1 MKEGMQKISTSSG
14 NCRQKDRTESESYA
28 GVQTFI
34 GITENHLVEVQFTKD
49 DLLERIVSP
58 SNMNRAYKQVVS
70 NGGSGGV
77 DKMETED
84 LLPYLKL
91 HKDELI
97 NSLLDGSYRPNPVR
111 RVEIPKDGVKKR
123 QLGIPTVVDR
133 LIQQSI
139 SQVLSPLYERQF
151 SDNSFGF
158 RPKRSAHQ
166 ALRRAQ
172 SHIDSGRKYC
182 VDLDLEKFFDTVNH
196 SKLIEILSRTVKD
209 GRVIS
214 LIHKY
219 LTCGVLVEGEYENRV
234 QGTVQGGPLSPL
246 LGNIMLHELDIELES
261 RGHKFVR
268 YADDCMIFCKSARS
282 ALRVKKSITEFIE
295 KHLFLKVNQDKTKV
309 GYVRGMKFLGY
320 SFYVYKGECRFSV
333 HPQSYLRLKTRLK
346 ELTGRSNGMG
356 YEKRKSELHQ
366 FIRGWIGYFQ
376 LADMQSYLKRID
388 EWLRRR
394 IRMCIWKCWKKVKTK
409 FVNLQKCGTSKF
421 YAWQH
426 ANTRL
431 GYWGIAGSRILT
443 SALNNDKLK
452 QAGYPTLMGYYS
464 KVHRK

>member
-1 MKEGMQKISTSSG
+1 
-14 NCRQKDRTESESYA
+14 
-28 GVQTFI
+28 
-34 GITENHLVEVQFTKD
+34 
-49 DLLERIVSP
+49 
-58 SNMNRAYKQVVS
+58 MNRAYKRVFS

-77 DKMETED
+77 DKMGTED

-91 HKDELI
+91 HSEELI
-97 NSLLDGSYRPNPVR
+97 NSLLDGTYRPNPVR
-111 RVEIPKDGVKKR
+111 RFEIPKEGCKKH

-166 ALRRAQ
+166 ALRRVQ
-172 SHIDSGRKYC
+172 SYISAGYKYC
-182 VDLDLEKFFDTVNH
+182 VDLDLENFFDTVSH

-209 GRVIS
+209 GRVVS

-219 LTCGVLVEGEYENRV
+219 LISGVLVDGHYESRV

-246 LGNIMLHELDIELES
+246 LSNIMLHELDMELES
-261 RGHKFVR
+261 RGHRFVR
-268 YADDCMIFCKSARS
+268 YADDCMIFCKSKRS
-282 ALRVKKSITEFIE
+282 ALRVKESITTFIE
-295 KHLFLKVNQDKTKV
+295 KHLFLKVNLAKTSV

-320 SFYVYKGECRFSV
+320 SFYVLKGECRLSV
-333 HPQSYLRLKTRLK
+333 HPKSYLKLKTQLK

-356 YEKRKSELHQ
+356 YDKRKAKLHQ
-366 FIRGWIGYFQ
+366 FIRGWIEYFQ

-409 FVNLQKCGTSKF
+409 FVNLQKCGISRF

-431 GYWGIAGSRILT
+431 GYWSIAGSRILT
-443 SALNNDKLK
+443 SAMNNDKLK
-452 QAGYPTLMGYYS
+452 LSGYPTLMEYYS
-464 KVHRK
+464 KLHRR

>member
-1 MKEGMQKISTSSG
+1 M
-14 NCRQKDRTESESYA
+14 
-28 GVQTFI
+28 
-34 GITENHLVEVQFTKD
+34 EVQFTKD
-49 DLLERIVSP
+49 ALLERVVSP
-58 SNMNRAYKQVVS
+58 ANLNRAYKQVVS

-111 RVEIPKDGVKKR
+111 RVEIPKDGGKKR
-123 QLGIPTVVDR
+123 QLGIPTVIDR
-133 LIQQSI
+133 LIQQSL

-166 ALRRAQ
+166 ALLRAQ
-172 SHIDSGRKYC
+172 SYINMGYKYC

-214 LIHKY
+214 LVHKY
-219 LTCGVLVEGEYENRV
+219 LLSGVMVDGHHESRV
-234 QGTVQGGPLSPL
+234 HGTVQGGPLSPL
-246 LGNIMLHELDIELES
+246 LGNVMLHELDTELES

-268 YADDCMIFCKSARS
+268 YADDCMIFCKSKRS
-282 ALRVKKSITEFIE
+282 ASRVKTSIIAFIE
-295 KHLFLKVNQDKTKV
+295 KHLFLKVNQDKTSV

-320 SFYVYKGECRFSV
+320 SFYVKSGECRLPV
-333 HPQSYLRLKTRLK
+333 HPQSYLKLKARLK

-356 YEKRKSELHQ
+356 YEQRKSKLHL

-376 LADMQSYLKRID
+376 LADMQSHLKRID

-394 IRMCIWKCWKKVKTK
+394 IRMCIWKYWKKVKTR
-409 FVNLQKCGTSKF
+409 FFNLQKCGISRS

-431 GYWGIAGSRILT
+431 GYWCIAGSRILT
-443 SALNNDKLK
+443 SAMDNAKLK
-452 QAGYPTLMGYYS
+452 LAGYPTLIEYYS
-464 KVHRK
+464 KLHRK

>member
-1 MKEGMQKISTSSG
+1 MKERMQKISTLSD
-14 NCRQKDRTESESYA
+14 NYRQKDRTESESYV

-49 DLLERIVSP
+49 DLLERILSP
-58 SNMNRAYKQVVS
+58 ANMNRAYKQVVS

-84 LLPYLKL
+84 LLPYLKF

-97 NSLLDGSYRPNPVR
+97 NSLLDGTYRPNPVR
-111 RVEIPKDGVKKR
+111 RVEIPKDGGKKR

-139 SQVLSPLYERQF
+139 SQVLSPLYERHF

-158 RPKRSAHQ
+158 RPKRRAHQ

-172 SHIDSGRKYC
+172 SYISDGYKYC
-182 VDLDLEKFFDTVNH
+182 VDLDLESFFDTVNH

-219 LTCGVLVEGEYENRV
+219 LISGVLVGGHYESRA

-246 LGNIMLHELDIELES
+246 LSNIMLHELDMELES

-268 YADDCMIFCKSARS
+268 YADDCMIFCKSKRS
-282 ALRVKKSITEFIE
+282 ALRVKESITTFIE
-295 KHLFLKVNQDKTKV
+295 RHLFLKVNADKTSV
-309 GYVRGMKFLGY
+309 GYIRGMKFLGY
-320 SFYVYKGECRFSV
+320 SFYVHKGECRLSV
-333 HPQSYLRLKTRLK
+333 HPKSYLKLKTRLK

-356 YEKRKSELHQ
+356 YDKRKVELRL
-366 FIRGWIGYFQ
+366 FIRGWIDYFQ

-394 IRMCIWKCWKKVKTK
+394 IRMCIWKCWKKIRTK
-409 FVNLQKCGTSKF
+409 FVNLQKCGISRF

-431 GYWGIAGSRILT
+431 GYWSLAGSRILT
-443 SALNNDKLK
+443 SAMNNDKLK
-452 QAGYPTLMGYYS
+452 LSGYPTLMEYYS
-464 KVHRK
+464 KLHRR

>member
-1 MKEGMQKISTSSG
+1 MKERMQKISTLSD

-34 GITENHLVEVQFTKD
+34 GIPENHLVEVQFTKE

-58 SNMNRAYKQVVS
+58 TNMNRAYRQVVS

-77 DKMETED
+77 
-84 LLPYLKL
+84 
-91 HKDELI
+91 
-97 NSLLDGSYRPNPVR
+97 
-111 RVEIPKDGVKKR
+111 
-123 QLGIPTVVDR
+123 
-133 LIQQSI
+133 
-139 SQVLSPLYERQF
+139 SQVLSPLYERRF

-158 RPKRSAHQ
+158 RPKCSAPQ

-172 SHIDSGRKYC
+172 SYISECYKYC

-214 LIHKY
+214 LLHKY
-219 LTCGVLVEGEYENRV
+219 LISGVLVGGHNESRV
-234 QGTVQGGPLSPL
+234 QGIVQGGPLSPL
-246 LGNIMLHELDIELES
+246 LSKIMLHELDIELES

-268 YADDCMIFCKSARS
+268 YADDCMIFCKSKRS
-282 ALRVKKSITEFIE
+282 ALRVKESITTFIE
-295 KHLFLKVNQDKTKV
+295 KHLFLKVNPDKTSV
-309 GYVRGMKFLGY
+309 GNVRGMKYLVY
-320 SFYVYKGECRFSV
+320 SFYVHKGECRLSV
-333 HPQSYLRLKTRLK
+333 HSQSYLKLKTRLK
-346 ELTGRSNGMG
+346 ELTGRSNGLG
-356 YEKRKSELHQ
+356 YDKRKAKLHQ
-366 FIRGWIGYFQ
+366 FIRGWIEYFQ

-409 FVNLQKCGTSKF
+409 FVNLQKCGISRF

-431 GYWGIAGSRILT
+431 GYWSVAGSRMLT
-443 SALNNDKLK
+443 SAMNNDKLK
-452 QAGYPTLMGYYS
+452 LSGYPTLMEYYS
-464 KVHRK
+464 KLHRR

>member
-1 MKEGMQKISTSSG
+1 MKERMQKISTLSD
-14 NCRQKDRTESESYA
+14 NYRQKDRTESESYV

-49 DLLERIVSP
+49 DLLERILSP
-58 SNMNRAYKQVVS
+58 ANMNRAYKQVVS

-84 LLPYLKL
+84 LLPYLKF

-97 NSLLDGSYRPNPVR
+97 NSLLDGTYRPNPVR
-111 RVEIPKDGVKKR
+111 RVEIPKDGGKKR

-139 SQVLSPLYERQF
+139 RQVLSPLYERHF

-172 SHIDSGRKYC
+172 SYISDGYKYC
-182 VDLDLEKFFDTVNH
+182 VDLDLERFFDTVKH

-219 LTCGVLVEGEYENRV
+219 LICGVMVGGHYESRA

-246 LGNIMLHELDIELES
+246 LSNIMLQELDMELES

-268 YADDCMIFCKSARS
+268 YADDCMIFCKSKRS
-282 ALRVKKSITEFIE
+282 ALRVKESITTFIE
-295 KHLFLKVNQDKTKV
+295 RHLF
-309 GYVRGMKFLGY
+309 
-320 SFYVYKGECRFSV
+320 
-333 HPQSYLRLKTRLK
+333 
-346 ELTGRSNGMG
+346 
-356 YEKRKSELHQ
+356 
-366 FIRGWIGYFQ
+366 
-376 LADMQSYLKRID
+376 
-388 EWLRRR
+388 
-394 IRMCIWKCWKKVKTK
+394 
-409 FVNLQKCGTSKF
+409 
-421 YAWQH
+421 
-426 ANTRL
+426 
-431 GYWGIAGSRILT
+431 
-443 SALNNDKLK
+443 
-452 QAGYPTLMGYYS
+452 
-464 KVHRK
+464 

>member
-1 MKEGMQKISTSSG
+1 MQKISTLSD

-34 GITENHLVEVQFTKD
+34 GITENHLVEAQFTQD
-49 DLLERIVSP
+49 ALLERIVSP
-58 SNMNRAYKQVVS
+58 ANMNRAYKQVVA
-70 NGGSGGV
+70 NGGCGGV

-97 NSLLDGSYRPNPVR
+97 NSLLVGTYRPNPVR
-111 RVEIPKDGVKKR
+111 RVEIPKDGGNKR

-133 LIQQSI
+133 LIQQCI

-172 SHIDSGRKYC
+172 SYISDGYKYC
-182 VDLDLEKFFDTVNH
+182 VDLDLENFFDTVSH
-196 SKLIEILSRTVKD
+196 SKLIELLSRTVKD
-209 GRVIS
+209 GRVVS

-219 LTCGVLVEGEYENRV
+219 LISGVLVGGHYESHV

-246 LGNIMLHELDIELES
+246 LSNIMLHELDIELAS

-268 YADDCMIFCKSARS
+268 YADDCMIFCKSKRS
-282 ALRVKKSITEFIE
+282 ALRVKERITIFIE
-295 KHLFLKVNQDKTKV
+295 KHLFLQVNLSKTSV

-320 SFYVYKGECRFSV
+320 SFYVHKGECRLSV
-333 HPQSYLRLKTRLK
+333 HPKSYLKLKTRLK

-356 YEKRKSELHQ
+356 YDKRKAELHL
-366 FIRGWIGYFQ
+366 FIGGWIEYFQ

-409 FVNLQKCGTSKF
+409 FANLRKCGISRF

-431 GYWGIAGSRILT
+431 GYWSVAGSRILT
-443 SALNNDKLK
+443 SAMNNDKLK
-452 QAGYPTLMGYYS
+452 LCGYPTLMEYYS
-464 KVHRK
+464 KLHRR

>member
-1 MKEGMQKISTSSG
+1 MQKISTLSD

-34 GITENHLVEVQFTKD
+34 GITENHLVEAQFTKD
-49 DLLERIVSP
+49 ALLERIVSP
-58 SNMNRAYKQVVS
+58 ANMNRAYKQVVA
-70 NGGSGGV
+70 NGGCGGV

-97 NSLLDGSYRPNPVR
+97 NSLLEGSYRPNPVR
-111 RVEIPKDGVKKR
+111 RVEIPKDGGKKR
-123 QLGIPTVVDR
+123 QLGIPTVIDR

-172 SHIDSGRKYC
+172 SHINSGHKYC

-214 LIHKY
+214 LVHKY
-219 LTCGVLVEGEYENRV
+219 LLSGATVDGHYESRV

-246 LGNIMLHELDIELES
+246 LSNVMLHELDTELES

-268 YADDCMIFCKSARS
+268 YADDCMIFCKSKRS
-282 ALRVKKSITEFIE
+282 ALRVKKSISAFIE
-295 KHLFLKVNQDKTKV
+295 KDLFLKVNQDKTSV

-320 SFYVYKGECRFSV
+320 SFYVKNGECRLSV
-333 HPQSYLRLKTRLK
+333 HPKSYLKLKVRLK

-356 YEKRKSELHQ
+356 YEQRKSKLHL
-366 FIRGWIGYFQ
+366 FIRSWIEYFQ

-394 IRMCIWKCWKKVKTK
+394 IRMCIWKYWKKVKTR
-409 FVNLQKCGTSKF
+409 FANLQKCGISKF

-431 GYWGIAGSRILT
+431 GYWCIAGSRILT
-443 SALNNDKLK
+443 SAMDNDKLK
-452 QAGYPTLMGYYS
+452 LVGYPTLMEYYS
-464 KVHRK
+464 KLHRK

>member
-1 MKEGMQKISTSSG
+1 MQKISTSSD
-14 NCRQKDRTESESYA
+14 NCRQNDRTESESYA

-34 GITENHLVEVQFTKD
+34 GIIENHLVEVQFTRD
-49 DLLERIVSP
+49 ALLERVVSP
-58 SNMNRAYKQVVS
+58 VNLNRAYKQGVS

-91 HKDELI
+91 HKDELV

-111 RVEIPKDGVKKR
+111 RVEIPKDGGKKR
-123 QLGIPTVVDR
+123 QLGIPTVIDR

-139 SQVLSPLYERQF
+139 SQVLGPLYERQF

-166 ALRRAQ
+166 ALLRAQ
-172 SHIDSGRKYC
+172 SYINTGYKYC

-214 LIHKY
+214 LVHKY
-219 LTCGVLVEGEYENRV
+219 LLSGVMVDGHHESRV
-234 QGTVQGGPLSPL
+234 HGTVQGGPLSPL
-246 LGNIMLHELDIELES
+246 LGNVMLHELDTELES

-268 YADDCMIFCKSARS
+268 YADDCMIFCKSKRS
-282 ALRVKKSITEFIE
+282 ASRVKTSIIAFIE
-295 KHLFLKVNQDKTKV
+295 KHLFLKVNQDKTSV

-320 SFYVYKGECRFSV
+320 SFYVKSGECRLPV
-333 HPQSYLRLKTRLK
+333 HPQSYLKLKARLK

-356 YEKRKSELHQ
+356 YEQRKSKLHL

-376 LADMQSYLKRID
+376 LADMQSHLKRID

-394 IRMCIWKCWKKVKTK
+394 IRMCIWKYWKKVKTR
-409 FVNLQKCGTSKF
+409 FFNLQKCGISRS

-431 GYWGIAGSRILT
+431 GYWCIAGSRILT
-443 SALNNDKLK
+443 SAMDNAKLK
-452 QAGYPTLMGYYS
+452 LAGYPTLIEYYS
-464 KVHRK
+464 KLHRE